1 MTEIIKGNRGGGG
14 IGFGTVVKYQEVV
27 FNIDE
32 NRIPEEEIQ
41 TELDKL
47 VSAVNI
53 ARNELIKIKERT
65 IQNGEYT
72 DAAIMEAQIMML
84 DDPELH
90 QNIKN
95 KVLNLHN
102 VTHALYMEK
111 NDIIESFEKIN
122 DAYLRAR
129 KQDINDVLKRVLY
142 KLEGHSTLDLTELT
156 EPSII
161 VAKDLP
167 PSIVAQLD
175 KTVIKG
181 IVLENGSENSHTAII
196 AMSHGIP
203 LVSNV
208 KNALRMAR
216 PFDMM
221 IVDGDNA
228 EVIFNASISDTWFYL
243 KKQSD
248 KSKASERL
256 APYRSK
262 ITETKDKKRI
272 NLGANVS
279 TKGTVDESLD
289 INVDQVGLFRTE
301 FVYMSRSNYPSE
313 EEQLEIYKDVAK
325 KMDGKPVTFRTL
337 DVGGDKYLPYY
348 DHDEETNPFLGTRG
362 IRFSLMNEHVFRTQM
377 RAFIRASEYGDVR
390 VMFPMVNTVREF
402 KTLARIFAEEEK
414 KLGLSLKKRI
424 PLGIMIETPAAAMHA
439 EYLAKHAD
447 FFSIGSNDLTQFVM
461 AADRM
466 NPNVSSFVE
475 ILNPGLLKLIHY
487 VIKCAHK
494 ENIEV
499 GLCGELAHDRG
510 AIPILLGLGVDSL
523 SVHPSHVL
531 QVRKFIH
538 ELDHEKLKA
547 FERHI
552 YEVESESEMMDMV
565 AMVIRHK

>member
-41 TELDKL
+41 SELDKL

-65 IQNGEYT
+65 IQKGEYT

-90 QNIKN
+90 QNIKK

-102 VTHALYMEK
+102 VTHALYTEK
-111 NDIIESFEKIN
+111 NDIIESFEKID

-142 KLEGHSTLDLTELT
+142 KLEGHRTLDLTELT
-156 EPSII
+156 EATII

-181 IVLENGSENSHTAII
+181 IVLENGAENSHTAII

-208 KNALRMAR
+208 KNALRIAR

-221 IVDGDNA
+221 IVDGDNR
-228 EVIFNASISDTWFYL
+228 EVVFNASISDTWFYL

-248 KSKASERL
+248 KSKESERL

-313 EEQLEIYKDVAK
+313 DEQLEIYKDVVK

-337 DVGGDKYLPYY
+337 DVGGDKYLHYY

-475 ILNPGLLKLIHY
+475 ILNPGLLKLIHH

-538 ELDHEKLKA
+538 ELEHEKLKA

>member
-102 VTHALYMEK
+102 VTHALYTEK
-111 NDIIESFEKIN
+111 NDIIESFEKID

-142 KLEGHSTLDLTELT
+142 KLEGYSTLDLTELT

-208 KNALRMAR
+208 KNALEMAR

-221 IVDGDNA
+221 IVDGDN
-228 EVIFNASISDTWFYL
+228 
-243 KKQSD
+243 
-248 KSKASERL
+248 
-256 APYRSK
+256 
-262 ITETKDKKRI
+262 
-272 NLGANVS
+272 
-279 TKGTVDESLD
+279 
-289 INVDQVGLFRTE
+289 
-301 FVYMSRSNYPSE
+301 
-313 EEQLEIYKDVAK
+313 
-325 KMDGKPVTFRTL
+325 
-337 DVGGDKYLPYY
+337 
-348 DHDEETNPFLGTRG
+348 
-362 IRFSLMNEHVFRTQM
+362 
-377 RAFIRASEYGDVR
+377 
-390 VMFPMVNTVREF
+390 
-402 KTLARIFAEEEK
+402 
-414 KLGLSLKKRI
+414 LSL
-424 PLGIMIETPAAAMHA
+424 
-439 EYLAKHAD
+439 
-447 FFSIGSNDLTQFVM
+447 
-461 AADRM
+461 
-466 NPNVSSFVE
+466 
-475 ILNPGLLKLIHY
+475 IH
-487 VIKCAHK
+487 I
-494 ENIEV
+494 
-499 GLCGELAHDRG
+499 
-510 AIPILLGLGVDSL
+510 
-523 SVHPSHVL
+523 
-531 QVRKFIH
+531 
-538 ELDHEKLKA
+538 
-547 FERHI
+547 
-552 YEVESESEMMDMV
+552 
-565 AMVIRHK
+565 